1 MHEMSLALEVCDIA
15 RRHVSPEQVAS
26 IVEVVVEVG
35 DDAGVVA
42 DSLEFWLESMLS
54 HPPFGAAKPVIRR
67 VPGDVLRVSCLEVD
81 DGRPDD
87 RGP

>member
-15 RRHVSPEQVAS
+15 QRHVPPDQIVN
-26 IVEVVVEVG
+26 IVEVGLEVG

-54 HPPFGAAKPVIRR
+54 SPPFKAAKAVIQR
-67 VPGDVLRVSCLEVD
+67 VSGDVLRVSYLEVD

-87 RGP
+87 

>member
-15 RRHVSPEQVAS
+15 RRHVPPDQVAN
-26 IVEVVVEVG
+26 IVEIGIEVG

-54 HPPFGAAKPVIRR
+54 NPPFKAAKAVIRR
-67 VPGDVLRVSCLEVD
+67 VSGDVLRVTYLEVD

-87 RGP
+87 

>member
-15 RRHVSPEQVAS
+15 RRHVPPDQLVN
-26 IVEVVVEVG
+26 IVEVGVEVG

-54 HPPFGAAKPVIRR
+54 NPPFKAAKAVIQR
-67 VPGDVLRVSCLEVD
+67 VSGDVLRVSYLEVD

-87 RGP
+87 